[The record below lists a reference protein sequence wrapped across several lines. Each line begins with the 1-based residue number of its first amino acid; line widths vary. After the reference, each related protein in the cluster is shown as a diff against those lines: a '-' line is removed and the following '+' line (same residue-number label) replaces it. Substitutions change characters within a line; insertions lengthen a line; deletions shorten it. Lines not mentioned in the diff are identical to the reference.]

1 MTVEVKNKYNRV
13 IIYSGTQWH
22 GQSNY
27 WMPNEDDFRL
37 AQVFFFYEMK
47 IPNILAP
54 KVRCESYGI

>member
-1 MTVEVKNKYNRV
+1 MTIEVKNRYNRV
-13 IIYSGTQWH
+13 IVYDGKQWH

-37 AQVFFFYEMK
+37 AQVFFFYEMNIPK
-47 IPNILAP
+47 ILVP